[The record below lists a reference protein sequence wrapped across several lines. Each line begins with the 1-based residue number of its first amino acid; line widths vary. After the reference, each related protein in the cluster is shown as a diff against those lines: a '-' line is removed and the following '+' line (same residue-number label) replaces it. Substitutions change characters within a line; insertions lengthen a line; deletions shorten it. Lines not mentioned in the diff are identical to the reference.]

1 MRIDEIDET
10 GISEA
15 SLLQRDGFIVA
26 QEVLS
31 FTVTRHVT
39 RSEAKVIR
47 VSSDQSSLAERARN
61 SQSVSGDF
69 NIDFST
75 EKSLID

>member
-26 QEVLS
+26 QEVCWC
-31 FTVTRHVT
+31 
-39 RSEAKVIR
+39 
-47 VSSDQSSLAERARN
+47 
-61 SQSVSGDF
+61 
-69 NIDFST
+69 
-75 EKSLID
+75 